1 MPTIGVVRWQP
12 ANRLPIV
19 YRLRCPA
26 LSSVTK
32 HLPRSPTAAHTALAL
47 DSAPG
52 GGQARG
58 YLLRYAQ
65 AVRDRLLICNSLVRM
80 HQRKPIKK
88 DILLDVLFYWL
99 PLLDSNQRPA
109 D

>member
-32 HLPRSPTAAHTALAL
+32 HLPRSPTAAHTALTL
-47 DSAPG
+47 DSATG

-58 YLLRYAQ
+58 HGRY
-65 AVRDRLLICNSLVRM
+65 DR
-80 HQRKPIKK
+80 
-88 DILLDVLFYWL
+88 
-99 PLLDSNQRPA
+99 
-109 D
+109 

>member
-47 DSAPG
+47 DSAAG
-52 GGQARG
+52 GGVKGKLVAMVG
-58 YLLRYAQ
+58 MTVDL
-65 AVRDRLLICNSLVRM
+65 AVAVEESL
-80 HQRKPIKK
+80 K
-88 DILLDVLFYWL
+88 
-99 PLLDSNQRPA
+99 
-109 D
+109 